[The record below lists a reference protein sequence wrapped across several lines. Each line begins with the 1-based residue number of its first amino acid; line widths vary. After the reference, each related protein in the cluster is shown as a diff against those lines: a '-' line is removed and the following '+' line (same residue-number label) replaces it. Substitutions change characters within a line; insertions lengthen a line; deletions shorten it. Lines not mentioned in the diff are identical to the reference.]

1 MPVLT
6 KINTNVIAD
15 NAVTAAKL
23 PAGAVDADIG
33 VGSVTASHIAA
44 DAVGSSEIADN
55 AVLPANIAYLGD
67 GTGKLSGTITGQ
79 QLRLGTA
86 FTLTD
91 DLTVNGDLTLSKVR
105 ADGTGQ
111 SLTQDSSA
119 NRTITGT
126 GTLRMGHATEKTSIA
141 GFTGL
146 IDEGVTFPA
155 GHVLQTLPFA
165 NTTASTATGVVHTAT
180 PSSWHTI
187 VSGAI
192 TPSSATSRV
201 LISFALSLGGAVG
214 SSVVHILN
222 GSTEIA
228 GTKSTSALGNRITG
242 IMGRNGW
249 ARDQYDQNV
258 MTGMYLDSLSSAI
271 EVTYYIKVSQYNTS
285 AFYINRSESHRNDAL
300 GFDAYTTSRL
310 ILQEIA

>member
-44 DAVGSSEIADN
+44 NAVGSSELADD

-79 QLRLGTA
+79 QLRLGSA

-91 DLTVNGDLTLSKVR
+91 TLTVNGDLTLSKLR

-119 NRTITGT
+119 NRTITNGAAGGT
-126 GTLRMGHATEKTSIA
+126 IRMGHVTEKTSIGA
-141 GFTGL
+141 FTGVL
-146 IDEGVTFPA
+146 NSSVTGQKLAKAWVNFDGTTNTGGLCTIRDSFNVSSVTDNGAGDYYLNYANNLANDDYVVSFGARATSGGGNAFARLSNVMSTSQTRFLVKDLSGNSIDGETV
-155 GHVLQTLPFA
+155 
-165 NTTASTATGVVHTAT
+165 TATVFG
-180 PSSWHTI
+180 
-187 VSGAI
+187 
-192 TPSSATSRV
+192 
-201 LISFALSLGGAVG
+201 
-214 SSVVHILN
+214 
-222 GSTEIA
+222 
-228 GTKSTSALGNRITG
+228 
-242 IMGRNGW
+242 
-249 ARDQYDQNV
+249 D
-258 MTGMYLDSLSSAI
+258 
-271 EVTYYIKVSQYNTS
+271 
-285 AFYINRSESHRNDAL
+285 
-300 GFDAYTTSRL
+300 
-310 ILQEIA
+310 